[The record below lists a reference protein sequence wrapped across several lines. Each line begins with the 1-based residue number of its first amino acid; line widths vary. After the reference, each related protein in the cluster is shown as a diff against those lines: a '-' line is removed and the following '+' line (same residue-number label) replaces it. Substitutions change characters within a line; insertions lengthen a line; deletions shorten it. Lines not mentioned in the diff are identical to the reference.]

1 MSTHMKPPTSFWV
14 IAFIAL
20 IWNLMGVFQFFSATL
35 FLEMVVAALPKE
47 QADLYTGMPIW
58 YLVIFGVAVFTG
70 LIGSITMLLK
80 KKITVGIFGISLLA
94 VLVAQG
100 YWLLGT
106 EIITILGMTA
116 VIMPL
121 VVIALSIFLYFYS
134 KGAARNS
141 WIS

>member
-1 MSTHMKPPTSFWV
+1 MSTHTKPPISFWV
-14 IAFIAL
+14 IALIAL

-35 FLEMVVAALPKE
+35 FLETVVAALPKE

-58 YLVIFGVAVFTG
+58 YLVIFGIAVFTG
-70 LIGSITMLLK
+70 LLGCITMLLK
-80 KKITVGIFGISLLA
+80 KKITVGLFGISLLA
-94 VLVAQG
+94 VLVSQG

-106 EIITILGMTA
+106 EIMTILGLTA

-121 VVIALSIFLYFYS
+121 AVIVLSIFLYFYS